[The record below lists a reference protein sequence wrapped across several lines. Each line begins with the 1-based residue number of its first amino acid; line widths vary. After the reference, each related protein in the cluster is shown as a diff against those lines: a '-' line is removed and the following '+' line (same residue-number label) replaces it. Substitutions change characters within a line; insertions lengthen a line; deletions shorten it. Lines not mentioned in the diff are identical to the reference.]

1 MRFLCETRPLG
12 LAESSLPF
20 CSLASSPVRHA
31 PAFSLVSV
39 RGFLFSFVIHLDL

>member
-20 CSLASSPVRHA
+20 CSLASPVRHA